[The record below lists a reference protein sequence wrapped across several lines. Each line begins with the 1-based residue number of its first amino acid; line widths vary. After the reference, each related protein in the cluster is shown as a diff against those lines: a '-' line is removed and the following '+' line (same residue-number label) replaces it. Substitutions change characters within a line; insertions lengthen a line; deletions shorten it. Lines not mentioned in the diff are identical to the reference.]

1 MNWSQATLARG
12 IQYKIATS
20 RLSIPFSEWWHLPE
34 SSHWRSRSE
43 SKLCPASYQFMH
55 SAANVRFGLGA
66 GKEHLGPLPLRA
78 YNGALIH
85 QKR

>member
-1 MNWSQATLARG
+1 MAQRKPGKS
-12 IQYKIATS
+12 
-20 RLSIPFSEWWHLPE
+20 
-34 SSHWRSRSE
+34 
-43 SKLCPASYQFMH
+43 ASYQFMH